1 MTHTFTA
8 ANGRKY
14 LVRLVKQGDRYGPKG
29 RLQHDSANP
38 MLEFYL
44 ATESRVNDLGWL
56 YPASGWV
63 FVSRYYVDTL
73 LGQSDYSNG
82 DFRTQGMCLDGA
94 YPEYNLTPDDCKEA
108 AKILAEFWP

>member
-1 MTHTFTA
+1 MTMTTHTFTA

-29 RLQHDSANP
+29 CMQHNSAKP
-38 MLEFYL
+38 LLEFYL
-44 ATESRVNDLGWL
+44 ATESRVNDLAWL
-56 YPASGWV
+56 LSNTSWR

-73 LGQSDYSNG
+73 MGLDPFGREFCAHGVCLNG
-82 DFRTQGMCLDGA
+82 S

-108 AKILAEFWP
+108 AKILSKT

>member
-1 MTHTFTA
+1 MATHTFTA

-14 LVRLVKQGDRYGPKG
+14 LIRLVKHGDRYGRKG
-29 RLQHDSANP
+29 CLQHDSAGP

-44 ATESRVNDLGWL
+44 ANDWGGDDLGWL

-63 FVSRYYVDTL
+63 FVSRYYVSTL

-82 DFRTQGMCLDGA
+82 DFRTQGLCLDCS
-94 YPEYNLTPDDCKEA
+94 YPEYDLTPDDCKEA
-108 AKILAEFWP
+108 AKILAKF

>member
-1 MTHTFTA
+1 MTTHTFTA

-14 LVRLVKQGDRYGPKG
+14 LVRLVKQGDRYGRRG
-29 RLQHDSANP
+29 CLRHDSAGS

-44 ATESRVNDLGWL
+44 ASNWGGDDLGWL

-73 LGQSDYSNG
+73 LGLDPHSR
-82 DFRTQGMCLDGA
+82 DFRTQGLCLDGA
-94 YPEYNLTPDDCKEA
+94 CPEYNLTPDDCKEA
-108 AKILAEFWP
+108 AKILAET